1 MAGALEVHASA
12 LQDSLIDGMSFGSRS
27 GTASYILSRKSVSFP
42 PQSGGTFEPAKLR
55 LLRFSLQ
62 DAVDGGSSGWID
74 GSTLRLAFVFHNK
87 TEGNVFYD
95 ADLPAAMFRRLRV
108 ICGGVEVHDI
118 TDYGRTCQMFSLLL
132 PSAGRLND
140 VAEGFGGF
148 NHDLSQIAPN
158 ENRRVLTQL
167 LAPIFQAQQFLPIAL
182 MGGLVIELELDNY
195 DAAFVS
201 EHEEIE
207 PQWEILQ
214 PYILVDSIQVD
225 PPLSSSYARHLFG
238 QKSTDLFS

>member
-74 GSTLRLAFVFHNK
+74 GSTLRLAFVLHNK
-87 TEGNVFYD
+87 SEGPLYFD
-95 ADLPAAMFRRLRV
+95 ADLPACMFRRCRILV
-108 ICGGVEVHDI
+108 GGIEAHDI

-132 PSAGRLND
+132 PSTRRLND

-148 NHDLSQIAPN
+148 DDNLSGIATG
-158 ENRRVLTQL
+158 ESRRVVTQL
-167 LAPIFQAQQFLPIAL
+167 LAPIFSAQQFLPMAL
-182 MGGLVIELELDNY
+182 MGGLL
-195 DAAFVS
+195 
-201 EHEEIE
+201 
-207 PQWEILQ
+207 
-214 PYILVDSIQVD
+214 
-225 PPLSSSYARHLFG
+225 
-238 QKSTDLFS
+238 

>member
-12 LQDSLIDGMSFGSRS
+12 LQDSLIDGMSFGSRN
-27 GTASYILSRKSVSFP
+27 TASYVLSRRSVSFP

-74 GSTLRLAFVFHNK
+74 GSTLRLAFIFHNK
-87 TEGNVFYD
+87 TETNLYYD

-108 ICGGVEVHDI
+108 TCGGVEAHDI
-118 TDYGRTCQMFSLLL
+118 SDYGRTCQMFSLLL
-132 PSAGRLND
+132 PSARRLND
-140 VAEGFGGF
+140 VAEGFA
-148 NHDLSQIAPN
+148 NSDHDFATIAMN
-158 ENRRVLTQL
+158 ENRRVVTQL

-182 MGGLVIELELDNY
+182 MGGLVIELELDNH
-195 DAAFVS
+195 DACFVTD
-201 EHEEIE
+201 HGDIL

-214 PYILVDSIQVD
+214 PYILVDSVQ
-225 PPLSSSYARHLFG
+225 
-238 QKSTDLFS
+238 